1 MQLLIIRDLSQNR
14 EQFCRAFDAERQV
27 HFRKSADLFFRN
39 AALCADQQCGVKQK
53 QPACAAAV
61 RCPEKAAEIISA
73 AVSLLIGKHLPAT
86 PALFQNRCFLRG
98 KCSDLLYHIVE
109 TSSIMD
115 FTSSGSNAVQEIP
128 RSAET
133 SRSEEAT
140 PETAAPETT
149 ATPAP
154 TPEPTP
160 AVVVPTSVTLEQE
173 GGILNNGMT
182 WTLHATVLPEDAADK
197 TITWTSADESV
208 ATIDDSG
215 VITTHAPGQTTITA
229 ASTAGGVSTTYNL
242 VVQEVVKCS
251 YCGGTGHTA
260 DTCAVKKTAEQQAA
274 TVAAQQQA
282 AAQAAAAQAAEQPA
296 AEAAQPADP
305 GYEVDWAGRRI
316 YYQGDAD
323 IPEGGVVQRPD
334 GSRYIKGPRCVIF
347 GYDTCPEDTDPSLP
361 GNTPF
366 TGDCVF
372 CGEDGHDVYSC
383 PYLDELENSEAYQ
396 ELLQNNG

>member
-1 MQLLIIRDLSQNR
+1 MKKITVNKTRILT
-14 EQFCRAFDAERQV
+14 AA
-27 HFRKSADLFFRN
+27 
-39 AALCADQQCGVKQK
+39 AALV
-53 QPACAAAV
+53 AV
-61 RCPEKAAEIISA
+61 F
-73 AVSLLIGKHLPAT
+73 SLAG
-86 PALFQNRCFLRG
+86 C
-98 KCSDLLYHIVE
+98 
-109 TSSIMD
+109 
-115 FTSSGSNAVQEIP
+115 GSNAVQEIP

-140 PETAAPETT
+140 PETAAPEAT

-154 TPEPTP
+154 TPEPAP

-274 TVAAQQQA
+274 AQA
-282 AAQAAAAQAAEQPA
+282 AEQAAAAQAAEQPA
-296 AEAAQPADP
+296 DP
-305 GYEVDWAGRRI
+305 GYAVTAKGDRI
-316 YYQGDAD
+316 YPEGSPD

-334 GSRYIKGPRCVIF
+334 GTFYVKGPRNVIF
-347 GYDTCPEDTDPSLP
+347 GYEEGEPDPNMP
-361 GNTPF
+361 PWI
-366 TGDCVF
+366 GDCVF
-372 CGEDGHDVYSC
+372 CGDFGHDVYHC
-383 PYLDELENSEAYQ
+383 PILDAQENPDAF
-396 ELLQNNG
+396 LMD

>member
-1 MQLLIIRDLSQNR
+1 MKKITVNKTRILT
-14 EQFCRAFDAERQV
+14 AA
-27 HFRKSADLFFRN
+27 
-39 AALCADQQCGVKQK
+39 AALVAVFSLAGCGSTAVKEVP
-53 QPACAAAV
+53 QP
-61 RCPEKAAEIISA
+61 
-73 AVSLLIGKHLPAT
+73 
-86 PALFQNRCFLRG
+86 
-98 KCSDLLYHIVE
+98 
-109 TSSIMD
+109 
-115 FTSSGSNAVQEIP
+115 
-128 RSAET
+128 AET

-140 PETAAPETT
+140 LETAAPEAT

-154 TPEPTP
+154 TPD
-160 AVVVPTSVTLEQE
+160 VVVPTSVTLEQE

-229 ASTAGGVSTTYNL
+229 GGVSTTYNL
-242 VVQEVVKCS
+242 VVQEVVKFS

-274 TVAAQQQA
+274 AVIAQQQA
-282 AAQAAAAQAAEQPA
+282 AAQAAEQAAAQAAEQPA

-372 CGEDGHDVYSC
+372 CGDFGHDVYHC
-383 PYLDELENSEAYQ
+383 PILDELESSEAYQ

>member
-1 MQLLIIRDLSQNR
+1 MKKITVNKTRILT
-14 EQFCRAFDAERQV
+14 
-27 HFRKSADLFFRN
+27 
-39 AALCADQQCGVKQK
+39 
-53 QPACAAAV
+53 AAV
-61 RCPEKAAEIISA
+61 TLLA
-73 AVSLLIGKHLPAT
+73 AVCCLAG
-86 PALFQNRCFLRG
+86 C
-98 KCSDLLYHIVE
+98 
-109 TSSIMD
+109 
-115 FTSSGSNAVQEIP
+115 GSNAVQEVP
-128 RSAET
+128 QPAGT
-133 SRSEEAT
+133 SRAEEAT
-140 PETAAPETT
+140 PETAAPEVS
-149 ATPAP
+149 ATSAP
-154 TPEPTP
+154 TPEPAP

-197 TITWTSADESV
+197 TLTWTSADESV

-251 YCGGTGHTA
+251 YCGGTGHTS

-274 TVAAQQQA
+274 AVVAQQQA
-282 AAQAAAAQAAEQPA
+282 AAQSAEQAAAAQAAEQPA

-316 YYQGDAD
+316 YYEGDA
-323 IPEGGVVQRPD
+323 GVVQRPD
-334 GSRYIKGPRCVIF
+334 GTRYIKGPRCVIF

-372 CGEDGHDVYSC
+372 CGDFGHDVYHC
-383 PYLDELENSEAYQ
+383 PILDEQENPDAF
-396 ELLQNNG
+396 LIDN

>member
-1 MQLLIIRDLSQNR
+1 MKKITVNKTRILT
-14 EQFCRAFDAERQV
+14 AA
-27 HFRKSADLFFRN
+27 
-39 AALCADQQCGVKQK
+39 AALVAVFSLAGCGSTAVKEVP
-53 QPACAAAV
+53 QP
-61 RCPEKAAEIISA
+61 
-73 AVSLLIGKHLPAT
+73 
-86 PALFQNRCFLRG
+86 
-98 KCSDLLYHIVE
+98 
-109 TSSIMD
+109 
-115 FTSSGSNAVQEIP
+115 
-128 RSAET
+128 AET

-140 PETAAPETT
+140 LETAAPEAT

-154 TPEPTP
+154 TPD
-160 AVVVPTSVTLEQE
+160 VVVPTSVTLEQE

-274 TVAAQQQA
+274 AQA
-282 AAQAAAAQAAEQPA
+282 AEQAAAAQAAEQPA
-296 AEAAQPADP
+296 DP
-305 GYEVDWAGRRI
+305 GYAVTAKGDRI
-316 YYQGDAD
+316 YPEGSPD

-334 GSRYIKGPRCVIF
+334 GTFYVKGPRNVIF
-347 GYDTCPEDTDPSLP
+347 GYEEGEPDPNMP
-361 GNTPF
+361 PW

-372 CGEDGHDVYSC
+372 CGDFGHDVYHC
-383 PYLDELENSEAYQ
+383 PILDAQENPDAF
-396 ELLQNNG
+396 LMD

>member
-1 MQLLIIRDLSQNR
+1 MKKITVNKTRILT
-14 EQFCRAFDAERQV
+14 AA
-27 HFRKSADLFFRN
+27 
-39 AALCADQQCGVKQK
+39 AALVAVFSLAGCGSTAVKEVP
-53 QPACAAAV
+53 QP
-61 RCPEKAAEIISA
+61 
-73 AVSLLIGKHLPAT
+73 
-86 PALFQNRCFLRG
+86 
-98 KCSDLLYHIVE
+98 
-109 TSSIMD
+109 
-115 FTSSGSNAVQEIP
+115 
-128 RSAET
+128 AET

-140 PETAAPETT
+140 LETAAPEAT

-154 TPEPTP
+154 TPD
-160 AVVVPTSVTLEQE
+160 VVVPTSVTLEQE

-229 ASTAGGVSTTYNL
+229 ASTAGGVSTTYIL

-274 TVAAQQQA
+274 AVIAQQQA
-282 AAQAAAAQAAEQPA
+282 AAQAAEQAAAQAAEQPA

-372 CGEDGHDVYSC
+372 CGDFGHDVYHC
-383 PYLDELENSEAYQ
+383 PILDELESSEAYQ

>member
-1 MQLLIIRDLSQNR
+1 MKKITVNKTRILT
-14 EQFCRAFDAERQV
+14 AA
-27 HFRKSADLFFRN
+27 
-39 AALCADQQCGVKQK
+39 AALVAVFSLAGCGSTAVKEVP
-53 QPACAAAV
+53 QP
-61 RCPEKAAEIISA
+61 
-73 AVSLLIGKHLPAT
+73 
-86 PALFQNRCFLRG
+86 
-98 KCSDLLYHIVE
+98 
-109 TSSIMD
+109 
-115 FTSSGSNAVQEIP
+115 
-128 RSAET
+128 AET

-140 PETAAPETT
+140 LETAAPEAT

-154 TPEPTP
+154 TPD
-160 AVVVPTSVTLEQE
+160 VVVPTSVTLEQE

-274 TVAAQQQA
+274 AVIAQQQA
-282 AAQAAAAQAAEQPA
+282 AAQAAEQAAAQAAE
-296 AEAAQPADP
+296 QPADP

-372 CGEDGHDVYSC
+372 CGDFGHDVYHC
-383 PYLDELENSEAYQ
+383 PILDELESSEAYQ

>member
-1 MQLLIIRDLSQNR
+1 MKKITVNKTRILT
-14 EQFCRAFDAERQV
+14 AA
-27 HFRKSADLFFRN
+27 
-39 AALCADQQCGVKQK
+39 AALVAVFSLAGCGSTAVKEVP
-53 QPACAAAV
+53 QP
-61 RCPEKAAEIISA
+61 
-73 AVSLLIGKHLPAT
+73 
-86 PALFQNRCFLRG
+86 
-98 KCSDLLYHIVE
+98 
-109 TSSIMD
+109 
-115 FTSSGSNAVQEIP
+115 
-128 RSAET
+128 AET

-140 PETAAPETT
+140 LETAAPEAT

-154 TPEPTP
+154 TPD
-160 AVVVPTSVTLEQE
+160 VVVPTSVTLEQE

-251 YCGGTGHTA
+251 YCGGTGHTS

-274 TVAAQQQA
+274 AVVAQQQA
-282 AAQAAAAQAAEQPA
+282 AAQAAEQTGAAQAAEQPA

-305 GYEVDWAGRRI
+305 GYAVTAKGDRI
-316 YYQGDAD
+316 YPEGSPD

-334 GSRYIKGPRCVIF
+334 GSFYVKGPRNVIF
-347 GYDTCPEDTDPSLP
+347 GYEEGEPDPNMP
-361 GNTPF
+361 PW

-372 CGEDGHDVYSC
+372 CGDFGHDVYHC
-383 PYLDELENSEAYQ
+383 PILDAQENPDAF
-396 ELLQNNG
+396 LMD

>member
-1 MQLLIIRDLSQNR
+1 MKKITVNKTRILT
-14 EQFCRAFDAERQV
+14 AA
-27 HFRKSADLFFRN
+27 
-39 AALCADQQCGVKQK
+39 AALV
-53 QPACAAAV
+53 AV
-61 RCPEKAAEIISA
+61 F
-73 AVSLLIGKHLPAT
+73 SLAG
-86 PALFQNRCFLRG
+86 C
-98 KCSDLLYHIVE
+98 
-109 TSSIMD
+109 
-115 FTSSGSNAVQEIP
+115 GSNAVQEIP

-140 PETAAPETT
+140 PETAAPEAT

-154 TPEPTP
+154 TPEPAP

-274 TVAAQQQA
+274 
-282 AAQAAAAQAAEQPA
+282 AQAAAAQAAEQPA

-305 GYEVDWAGRRI
+305 GYAVTAKGDRI
-316 YYQGDAD
+316 YPEGSPD

-334 GSRYIKGPRCVIF
+334 GTFYVKGPRNVIF
-347 GYDTCPEDTDPSLP
+347 GYEEGEPDPNMP
-361 GNTPF
+361 PW

-372 CGEDGHDVYSC
+372 CGDFGHDVYHC
-383 PYLDELENSEAYQ
+383 PILDEQENPDAF
-396 ELLQNNG
+396 LIDN

>member
-1 MQLLIIRDLSQNR
+1 MKKITVNKTRILT
-14 EQFCRAFDAERQV
+14 AA
-27 HFRKSADLFFRN
+27 
-39 AALCADQQCGVKQK
+39 AALMAAVLCLAGCGSTTVQEVP
-53 QPACAAAV
+53 QPAV
-61 RCPEKAAEIISA
+61 
-73 AVSLLIGKHLPAT
+73 
-86 PALFQNRCFLRG
+86 
-98 KCSDLLYHIVE
+98 
-109 TSSIMD
+109 
-115 FTSSGSNAVQEIP
+115 
-128 RSAET
+128 T

-140 PETAAPETT
+140 PEAAVQEPIS
-149 ATPAP
+149 TPAP

-160 AVVVPTSVTLEQE
+160 AAIVPTSVTLEQD

-229 ASTAGGVSTTYNL
+229 ASEAGGVSANYTL
-242 VVQEVVKCS
+242 VVQEVVKCG
-251 YCGGTGHTA
+251 YCSGTGHTA
-260 DTCAVKKTAEQQAA
+260 ANCTAKKAAEQ
-274 TVAAQQQA
+274 
-282 AAQAAAAQAAEQPA
+282 AQAAAAQQAEATAPAAEQPA

-305 GYEVDWAGRRI
+305 GYEVDWAGRHI
-316 YYQGDAD
+316 YYEGDAN

-334 GSRYIKGPRCVIF
+334 GTRYIKGPRCVIF

-372 CGEDGHDVYSC
+372 CGDYGHDVYHC
-383 PYLDELENSEAYQ
+383 PILDELENSEAYQ

>member
-1 MQLLIIRDLSQNR
+1 MKKITVNKTRILT
-14 EQFCRAFDAERQV
+14 AA
-27 HFRKSADLFFRN
+27 
-39 AALCADQQCGVKQK
+39 AALV
-53 QPACAAAV
+53 AV
-61 RCPEKAAEIISA
+61 F
-73 AVSLLIGKHLPAT
+73 SLAG
-86 PALFQNRCFLRG
+86 C
-98 KCSDLLYHIVE
+98 
-109 TSSIMD
+109 
-115 FTSSGSNAVQEIP
+115 GSNAVQEIP

-140 PETAAPETT
+140 PETAAPEAT

-182 WTLHATVLPEDAADK
+182 WMLHATVLPEDAADK

-274 TVAAQQQA
+274 AVAAQQ
-282 AAQAAAAQAAEQPA
+282 QAAEQPA

-305 GYEVDWAGRRI
+305 GYAVTAKGDRI
-316 YYQGDAD
+316 YPEGSPD

-334 GSRYIKGPRCVIF
+334 GTFYVKGPRNVIF
-347 GYDTCPEDTDPSLP
+347 GYEEGEPDPNMP
-361 GNTPF
+361 PW

-372 CGEDGHDVYSC
+372 CGDFGHDVYHC
-383 PYLDELENSEAYQ
+383 PILDEQENPDAF
-396 ELLQNNG
+396 LIDN

>member
-1 MQLLIIRDLSQNR
+1 MKKITVNKTRILT
-14 EQFCRAFDAERQV
+14 AA
-27 HFRKSADLFFRN
+27 
-39 AALCADQQCGVKQK
+39 AALV
-53 QPACAAAV
+53 AV
-61 RCPEKAAEIISA
+61 F
-73 AVSLLIGKHLPAT
+73 SLAG
-86 PALFQNRCFLRG
+86 C
-98 KCSDLLYHIVE
+98 
-109 TSSIMD
+109 
-115 FTSSGSNAVQEIP
+115 GSNAVQEIP
-128 RSAET
+128 RAEI

-140 PETAAPETT
+140 PETAAAETT

-154 TPEPTP
+154 TPEPAP

-182 WTLHATVLPEDAADK
+182 WTLHATVLPEHAADK

-260 DTCAVKKTAEQQAA
+260 DTCAVKKTAEQQTGA
-274 TVAAQQQA
+274 VAVQQQA
-282 AAQAAAAQAAEQPA
+282 AAQAAEQTAAAQAAEQPA
-296 AEAAQPADP
+296 AQPADP
-305 GYEVDWAGRRI
+305 GYAVTAKGDRI
-316 YYQGDAD
+316 YPEGSPD

-334 GSRYIKGPRCVIF
+334 GTFYVKGPRNVIF
-347 GYDTCPEDTDPSLP
+347 GYEEGEPDPNMP
-361 GNTPF
+361 PW

-372 CGEDGHDVYSC
+372 CGDFGHDVYHC
-383 PYLDELENSEAYQ
+383 PILDAQENPDAF
-396 ELLQNNG
+396 LMD

>member
-1 MQLLIIRDLSQNR
+1 MKKITVNKTRILT
-14 EQFCRAFDAERQV
+14 AA
-27 HFRKSADLFFRN
+27 
-39 AALCADQQCGVKQK
+39 AALV
-53 QPACAAAV
+53 AV
-61 RCPEKAAEIISA
+61 F
-73 AVSLLIGKHLPAT
+73 SLAG
-86 PALFQNRCFLRG
+86 C
-98 KCSDLLYHIVE
+98 
-109 TSSIMD
+109 
-115 FTSSGSNAVQEIP
+115 GSNAVQEIP

-140 PETAAPETT
+140 LETAAPEAT
-149 ATPAP
+149 ATSAP
-154 TPEPTP
+154 TPEPAP

-173 GGILNNGMT
+173 GVILNNGMT

-274 TVAAQQQA
+274 AQA
-282 AAQAAAAQAAEQPA
+282 AEQAAAAQAAEQPA
-296 AEAAQPADP
+296 DP
-305 GYEVDWAGRRI
+305 GYAVTAKGDRI
-316 YYQGDAD
+316 YPEGSPD

-334 GSRYIKGPRCVIF
+334 GTFYVKGPRNVIF
-347 GYDTCPEDTDPSLP
+347 GYEEGEPDPNMP
-361 GNTPF
+361 PW

-372 CGEDGHDVYSC
+372 CGDFGHDVYHC
-383 PYLDELENSEAYQ
+383 PILDAQENPDAF
-396 ELLQNNG
+396 LMD

>member
-1 MQLLIIRDLSQNR
+1 MKKITVNKTRILT
-14 EQFCRAFDAERQV
+14 AA
-27 HFRKSADLFFRN
+27 
-39 AALCADQQCGVKQK
+39 AALV
-53 QPACAAAV
+53 AV
-61 RCPEKAAEIISA
+61 F
-73 AVSLLIGKHLPAT
+73 SLAG
-86 PALFQNRCFLRG
+86 C
-98 KCSDLLYHIVE
+98 
-109 TSSIMD
+109 
-115 FTSSGSNAVQEIP
+115 GSNAVQEIP

-140 PETAAPETT
+140 PETA
-149 ATPAP
+149 TPAP
-154 TPEPTP
+154 TPEPAP

-274 TVAAQQQA
+274 AQA
-282 AAQAAAAQAAEQPA
+282 AEQAAAAQAAEQPA
-296 AEAAQPADP
+296 DP
-305 GYEVDWAGRRI
+305 GYAVTAKGDRI
-316 YYQGDAD
+316 YPEGSPD

-334 GSRYIKGPRCVIF
+334 GTFYVKGPRNVIF
-347 GYDTCPEDTDPSLP
+347 GYEEGEPDPNMP
-361 GNTPF
+361 PW

-372 CGEDGHDVYSC
+372 CGDFGHDVYHC
-383 PYLDELENSEAYQ
+383 PILDAQENPDAF
-396 ELLQNNG
+396 LMD

>member
-1 MQLLIIRDLSQNR
+1 MKKITVNKTRILT
-14 EQFCRAFDAERQV
+14 AA
-27 HFRKSADLFFRN
+27 
-39 AALCADQQCGVKQK
+39 AALVAVFSLAGCGSTAVKEVP
-53 QPACAAAV
+53 QP
-61 RCPEKAAEIISA
+61 
-73 AVSLLIGKHLPAT
+73 
-86 PALFQNRCFLRG
+86 
-98 KCSDLLYHIVE
+98 
-109 TSSIMD
+109 
-115 FTSSGSNAVQEIP
+115 
-128 RSAET
+128 AET

-140 PETAAPETT
+140 PETAAPEAT

-154 TPEPTP
+154 TPD
-160 AVVVPTSVTLEQE
+160 VVVPTSVTLEQE

-347 GYDTCPEDTDPSLP
+347 GYDTCPEDTDPNQP

-372 CGEDGHDVYSC
+372 CGDYGHDVYHC
-383 PYLDELENSEAYQ
+383 PILDELESSEAYQ

>member
-1 MQLLIIRDLSQNR
+1 MKKITVNKTRILT
-14 EQFCRAFDAERQV
+14 AA
-27 HFRKSADLFFRN
+27 
-39 AALCADQQCGVKQK
+39 AALV
-53 QPACAAAV
+53 AV
-61 RCPEKAAEIISA
+61 F
-73 AVSLLIGKHLPAT
+73 SLAG
-86 PALFQNRCFLRG
+86 C
-98 KCSDLLYHIVE
+98 
-109 TSSIMD
+109 
-115 FTSSGSNAVQEIP
+115 GSNTVQEIP

-140 PETAAPETT
+140 PETAAPEAT

-251 YCGGTGHTA
+251 YCGGTGHTS

-274 TVAAQQQA
+274 AQA
-282 AAQAAAAQAAEQPA
+282 AEQTAAAQAAEQPA

-305 GYEVDWAGRRI
+305 GYAVTAKGDRI
-316 YYQGDAD
+316 YPEGSPD

-334 GSRYIKGPRCVIF
+334 GTFYVKGPRNVIF
-347 GYDTCPEDTDPSLP
+347 GYEEGEPDPNMP
-361 GNTPF
+361 PW

-372 CGEDGHDVYSC
+372 CGDFGHDVYHC
-383 PYLDELENSEAYQ
+383 PILDEQENPDAF
-396 ELLQNNG
+396 LIDN

>member
-1 MQLLIIRDLSQNR
+1 MKKITVNKTRILT
-14 EQFCRAFDAERQV
+14 AA
-27 HFRKSADLFFRN
+27 
-39 AALCADQQCGVKQK
+39 AALV
-53 QPACAAAV
+53 AV
-61 RCPEKAAEIISA
+61 F
-73 AVSLLIGKHLPAT
+73 SLAG
-86 PALFQNRCFLRG
+86 C
-98 KCSDLLYHIVE
+98 
-109 TSSIMD
+109 
-115 FTSSGSNAVQEIP
+115 GSNAVQEIP

-140 PETAAPETT
+140 PETAAPEAT

-154 TPEPTP
+154 TPD
-160 AVVVPTSVTLEQE
+160 VVVPTSVTLEQE

-274 TVAAQQQA
+274 
-282 AAQAAAAQAAEQPA
+282 AQAAEQTGAAQAAEQPA

-305 GYEVDWAGRRI
+305 GYAVTAKGDRI
-316 YYQGDAD
+316 YPEGSPD

-334 GSRYIKGPRCVIF
+334 GTFYVKGPRNVIF
-347 GYDTCPEDTDPSLP
+347 GYEEGEPDPNMP
-361 GNTPF
+361 PW

-372 CGEDGHDVYSC
+372 CGDFGHDVYHC
-383 PYLDELENSEAYQ
+383 PILDEQENPDAF
-396 ELLQNNG
+396 LIDN

>member
-1 MQLLIIRDLSQNR
+1 MKKITVNKTRILT
-14 EQFCRAFDAERQV
+14 AA
-27 HFRKSADLFFRN
+27 
-39 AALCADQQCGVKQK
+39 AALV
-53 QPACAAAV
+53 AV
-61 RCPEKAAEIISA
+61 F
-73 AVSLLIGKHLPAT
+73 SLAG
-86 PALFQNRCFLRG
+86 C
-98 KCSDLLYHIVE
+98 
-109 TSSIMD
+109 
-115 FTSSGSNAVQEIP
+115 GSNAVQEIP

-140 PETAAPETT
+140 PETAAPEAT

-154 TPEPTP
+154 TPEPAP

-274 TVAAQQQA
+274 AQA
-282 AAQAAAAQAAEQPA
+282 AEQAAAAQAAEQPA
-296 AEAAQPADP
+296 DP
-305 GYEVDWAGRRI
+305 GYAVTAKGDRI
-316 YYQGDAD
+316 YPEGSPD
-323 IPEGGVVQRPD
+323 IPEGGAVQRPD
-334 GSRYIKGPRCVIF
+334 GTFYVKGPRNVIF
-347 GYDTCPEDTDPSLP
+347 GYEEGEPDPNMP
-361 GNTPF
+361 PW

-372 CGEDGHDVYSC
+372 CGDFGHDVYHC
-383 PYLDELENSEAYQ
+383 PILDAQENPDAF
-396 ELLQNNG
+396 LMD

>member
-1 MQLLIIRDLSQNR
+1 MKKITVNKTRILT
-14 EQFCRAFDAERQV
+14 AA
-27 HFRKSADLFFRN
+27 
-39 AALCADQQCGVKQK
+39 AALV
-53 QPACAAAV
+53 AV
-61 RCPEKAAEIISA
+61 F
-73 AVSLLIGKHLPAT
+73 SLAG
-86 PALFQNRCFLRG
+86 C
-98 KCSDLLYHIVE
+98 
-109 TSSIMD
+109 
-115 FTSSGSNAVQEIP
+115 GSNAVQEIP

-140 PETAAPETT
+140 PETAAPEAT

-154 TPEPTP
+154 TPEPAP
-160 AVVVPTSVTLEQE
+160 AVVMPTSVTLEQE

-274 TVAAQQQA
+274 AQA
-282 AAQAAAAQAAEQPA
+282 AEQAAAAQAAEQPA
-296 AEAAQPADP
+296 DP
-305 GYEVDWAGRRI
+305 GYAVTAKGDRI
-316 YYQGDAD
+316 YPEGSPD

-334 GSRYIKGPRCVIF
+334 GTFYVKGPRNVIF
-347 GYDTCPEDTDPSLP
+347 GYEEGEPDPNMP
-361 GNTPF
+361 PW

-372 CGEDGHDVYSC
+372 CGDFGHDVYHC
-383 PYLDELENSEAYQ
+383 PILDAQENPDAF
-396 ELLQNNG
+396 LMD

>member
-1 MQLLIIRDLSQNR
+1 MKKITVNKTRILT
-14 EQFCRAFDAERQV
+14 AA
-27 HFRKSADLFFRN
+27 
-39 AALCADQQCGVKQK
+39 AALV
-53 QPACAAAV
+53 AV
-61 RCPEKAAEIISA
+61 F
-73 AVSLLIGKHLPAT
+73 SLAG
-86 PALFQNRCFLRG
+86 C
-98 KCSDLLYHIVE
+98 
-109 TSSIMD
+109 
-115 FTSSGSNAVQEIP
+115 GSNAVQEVP
-128 RSAET
+128 QPAVT

-140 PETAAPETT
+140 PEAAVQEPIS
-149 ATPAP
+149 TPAP
-154 TPEPTP
+154 TPEPAP

-274 TVAAQQQA
+274 AQA
-282 AAQAAAAQAAEQPA
+282 AEQAAAAQAAEQPA

-305 GYEVDWAGRRI
+305 GYAVTAKGDRI
-316 YYQGDAD
+316 YPEGSPD

-334 GSRYIKGPRCVIF
+334 GTFYVKGPRNVIF
-347 GYDTCPEDTDPSLP
+347 GYEEGEPDPNMP
-361 GNTPF
+361 PW

-372 CGEDGHDVYSC
+372 CGDFGHDVYHC
-383 PYLDELENSEAYQ
+383 PILDAQENPDAF
-396 ELLQNNG
+396 LMD

>member
-1 MQLLIIRDLSQNR
+1 MKKITVNKTRILT
-14 EQFCRAFDAERQV
+14 AA
-27 HFRKSADLFFRN
+27 
-39 AALCADQQCGVKQK
+39 AALVAVFSLAGCGSTAVKEVP
-53 QPACAAAV
+53 QP
-61 RCPEKAAEIISA
+61 
-73 AVSLLIGKHLPAT
+73 
-86 PALFQNRCFLRG
+86 
-98 KCSDLLYHIVE
+98 
-109 TSSIMD
+109 
-115 FTSSGSNAVQEIP
+115 
-128 RSAET
+128 AET

-140 PETAAPETT
+140 LETAAPEAT

-154 TPEPTP
+154 TPD
-160 AVVVPTSVTLEQE
+160 VVVPTSVTLEQE

-197 TITWTSADESV
+197 TIAWTSADESV

-372 CGEDGHDVYSC
+372 CGDFGHDVYHC
-383 PYLDELENSEAYQ
+383 PILDELESSEAYQ

>member
-1 MQLLIIRDLSQNR
+1 MKKITVNKTRILT
-14 EQFCRAFDAERQV
+14 
-27 HFRKSADLFFRN
+27 
-39 AALCADQQCGVKQK
+39 
-53 QPACAAAV
+53 AAV
-61 RCPEKAAEIISA
+61 TLLA
-73 AVSLLIGKHLPAT
+73 AVCCLAG
-86 PALFQNRCFLRG
+86 C
-98 KCSDLLYHIVE
+98 
-109 TSSIMD
+109 
-115 FTSSGSNAVQEIP
+115 GSTAVQEVP
-128 RSAET
+128 QPAET

-140 PETAAPETT
+140 PETAAPEAT

-182 WTLHATVLPEDAADK
+182 WTLHATVLPEYAADK

-229 ASTAGGVSTTYNL
+229 ASTAGGVSATYNL

-274 TVAAQQQA
+274 AQA
-282 AAQAAAAQAAEQPA
+282 AEQAAAAQAAEQPA

-372 CGEDGHDVYSC
+372 CGDFGHDVYHC
-383 PYLDELENSEAYQ
+383 PILDEQENPDAF
-396 ELLQNNG
+396 LIDN

>member
-1 MQLLIIRDLSQNR
+1 MKKITVNKTRILT
-14 EQFCRAFDAERQV
+14 AA
-27 HFRKSADLFFRN
+27 
-39 AALCADQQCGVKQK
+39 AALV
-53 QPACAAAV
+53 AV
-61 RCPEKAAEIISA
+61 F
-73 AVSLLIGKHLPAT
+73 SLAG
-86 PALFQNRCFLRG
+86 C
-98 KCSDLLYHIVE
+98 
-109 TSSIMD
+109 
-115 FTSSGSNAVQEIP
+115 GSNAVQEIP

-140 PETAAPETT
+140 PETAAPEAT

-154 TPEPTP
+154 TPEPAP

-215 VITTHAPGQTTITA
+215 VITTHAPGQTITA

-274 TVAAQQQA
+274 AQA
-282 AAQAAAAQAAEQPA
+282 AEQAAAAQAAEQPA
-296 AEAAQPADP
+296 DP
-305 GYEVDWAGRRI
+305 GYAVTAKGDRI
-316 YYQGDAD
+316 YPEGSPD

-334 GSRYIKGPRCVIF
+334 GTFYVKGPRNVIF
-347 GYDTCPEDTDPSLP
+347 GYEEGEPDPNMP
-361 GNTPF
+361 PW

-372 CGEDGHDVYSC
+372 CGDFGHDVYHC
-383 PYLDELENSEAYQ
+383 PILDAQENPDAF
-396 ELLQNNG
+396 LMD

>member
-1 MQLLIIRDLSQNR
+1 MKKITVNKTRILT
-14 EQFCRAFDAERQV
+14 AA
-27 HFRKSADLFFRN
+27 
-39 AALCADQQCGVKQK
+39 AALV
-53 QPACAAAV
+53 AV
-61 RCPEKAAEIISA
+61 F
-73 AVSLLIGKHLPAT
+73 SLAG
-86 PALFQNRCFLRG
+86 C
-98 KCSDLLYHIVE
+98 
-109 TSSIMD
+109 
-115 FTSSGSNAVQEIP
+115 GSNAVQEIP
-128 RSAET
+128 RAAET

-140 PETAAPETT
+140 TETAAPEAT

-154 TPEPTP
+154 TPEPAP

-274 TVAAQQQA
+274 AVAAQQ
-282 AAQAAAAQAAEQPA
+282 QAAAAQAAEQPA
-296 AEAAQPADP
+296 AESAQPADP
-305 GYEVDWAGRRI
+305 GYAVTAKGDRI
-316 YYQGDAD
+316 YPEGSPD

-334 GSRYIKGPRCVIF
+334 GTFYVKGPRNVIF
-347 GYDTCPEDTDPSLP
+347 GYEEGEPDPNMP
-361 GNTPF
+361 PW

-372 CGEDGHDVYSC
+372 CGDFGHDVYHC
-383 PYLDELENSEAYQ
+383 PILDEQENPDAF
-396 ELLQNNG
+396 LIDN

>member
-1 MQLLIIRDLSQNR
+1 MKKITVNKTRILT
-14 EQFCRAFDAERQV
+14 AA
-27 HFRKSADLFFRN
+27 
-39 AALCADQQCGVKQK
+39 AALV
-53 QPACAAAV
+53 AV
-61 RCPEKAAEIISA
+61 F
-73 AVSLLIGKHLPAT
+73 SLAG
-86 PALFQNRCFLRG
+86 C
-98 KCSDLLYHIVE
+98 
-109 TSSIMD
+109 
-115 FTSSGSNAVQEIP
+115 GSNAVQEIP
-128 RSAET
+128 RAEI

-140 PETAAPETT
+140 LETAAPEAT

-154 TPEPTP
+154 TPD
-160 AVVVPTSVTLEQE
+160 VVVPTSVTLEQE

-260 DTCAVKKTAEQQAA
+260 DTCAVKKTAEQQTGA
-274 TVAAQQQA
+274 VAVQQQA
-282 AAQAAAAQAAEQPA
+282 AAQAAEQAAAQAAEQPA
-296 AEAAQPADP
+296 AQPADP
-305 GYEVDWAGRRI
+305 GYAVTAKGDRI
-316 YYQGDAD
+316 YPEGSPD

-334 GSRYIKGPRCVIF
+334 GTFYVKGPRNVIF
-347 GYDTCPEDTDPSLP
+347 GYEEGEPDPNMP
-361 GNTPF
+361 PW

-372 CGEDGHDVYSC
+372 CGDFGHDVYHC
-383 PYLDELENSEAYQ
+383 PILDAQENPDAF
-396 ELLQNNG
+396 LMD

>member
-1 MQLLIIRDLSQNR
+1 MKKITVNKTRILT
-14 EQFCRAFDAERQV
+14 AA
-27 HFRKSADLFFRN
+27 
-39 AALCADQQCGVKQK
+39 AALV
-53 QPACAAAV
+53 AV
-61 RCPEKAAEIISA
+61 F
-73 AVSLLIGKHLPAT
+73 SLAG
-86 PALFQNRCFLRG
+86 C
-98 KCSDLLYHIVE
+98 
-109 TSSIMD
+109 
-115 FTSSGSNAVQEIP
+115 GSNAVQEIP

-140 PETAAPETT
+140 LETAAPEAT

-154 TPEPTP
+154 TPD
-160 AVVVPTSVTLEQE
+160 VVVPTSVTLEQE

-274 TVAAQQQA
+274 AQA
-282 AAQAAAAQAAEQPA
+282 AEQAAAAQAAEQPA
-296 AEAAQPADP
+296 DP
-305 GYEVDWAGRRI
+305 GYAVTAKGDRI
-316 YYQGDAD
+316 YPEGSPD

-334 GSRYIKGPRCVIF
+334 GTFYVKGPRNVIF
-347 GYDTCPEDTDPSLP
+347 GYEEGEPDPNMP
-361 GNTPF
+361 PW

-372 CGEDGHDVYSC
+372 CGDFGHDVYHC
-383 PYLDELENSEAYQ
+383 PILDAQENPDAF
-396 ELLQNNG
+396 LMD

>member
-1 MQLLIIRDLSQNR
+1 MKKITVNKTRILT
-14 EQFCRAFDAERQV
+14 AA
-27 HFRKSADLFFRN
+27 
-39 AALCADQQCGVKQK
+39 AALVAVFSLAGCGSTAVKEVP
-53 QPACAAAV
+53 QP
-61 RCPEKAAEIISA
+61 
-73 AVSLLIGKHLPAT
+73 
-86 PALFQNRCFLRG
+86 
-98 KCSDLLYHIVE
+98 
-109 TSSIMD
+109 
-115 FTSSGSNAVQEIP
+115 
-128 RSAET
+128 AET

-140 PETAAPETT
+140 PETAAPEAT

-154 TPEPTP
+154 TPD
-160 AVVVPTSVTLEQE
+160 VVVPTSVTLEQE

-274 TVAAQQQA
+274 AVAAQQ
-282 AAQAAAAQAAEQPA
+282 QAAAAQAAEQPA
-296 AEAAQPADP
+296 AESAQPADP
-305 GYEVDWAGRRI
+305 GYAVTAKGDRI
-316 YYQGDAD
+316 YPEGSPD

-334 GSRYIKGPRCVIF
+334 GTFYVKGPRNVIF
-347 GYDTCPEDTDPSLP
+347 GYEEGEPDPNMP
-361 GNTPF
+361 PW

-372 CGEDGHDVYSC
+372 CGDFGHDVYHC
-383 PYLDELENSEAYQ
+383 PILDEQENPDAF
-396 ELLQNNG
+396 LIDN

>member
-1 MQLLIIRDLSQNR
+1 MKKITVNKTRILT
-14 EQFCRAFDAERQV
+14 
-27 HFRKSADLFFRN
+27 
-39 AALCADQQCGVKQK
+39 
-53 QPACAAAV
+53 AAV
-61 RCPEKAAEIISA
+61 TLLA
-73 AVSLLIGKHLPAT
+73 AVCCLAG
-86 PALFQNRCFLRG
+86 C
-98 KCSDLLYHIVE
+98 
-109 TSSIMD
+109 
-115 FTSSGSNAVQEIP
+115 GSTAVQEVP
-128 RSAET
+128 QPAGT

-140 PETAAPETT
+140 PETAAPEAT

-242 VVQEVVKCS
+242 VVREVVKCS

-274 TVAAQQQA
+274 AQA
-282 AAQAAAAQAAEQPA
+282 AEQTAAAQAAEQPA

-316 YYQGDAD
+316 YYQGDAN

-334 GSRYIKGPRCVIF
+334 GTRYIKGPRCVIF

-372 CGEDGHDVYSC
+372 CGDFGHDVYHC
-383 PYLDELENSEAYQ
+383 PILDEQENPDAF
-396 ELLQNNG
+396 LMDN

>member
-1 MQLLIIRDLSQNR
+1 MKKNT
-14 EQFCRAFDAERQV
+14 V
-27 HFRKSADLFFRN
+27 HTTRILTAA
-39 AALCADQQCGVKQK
+39 AALV
-53 QPACAAAV
+53 AV
-61 RCPEKAAEIISA
+61 F
-73 AVSLLIGKHLPAT
+73 SLAG
-86 PALFQNRCFLRG
+86 C
-98 KCSDLLYHIVE
+98 
-109 TSSIMD
+109 
-115 FTSSGSNAVQEIP
+115 GSNAVQEIP

-140 PETAAPETT
+140 PETAAPEAT

-197 TITWTSADESV
+197 TIAWTSADESV

-274 TVAAQQQA
+274 VAVQQQA
-282 AAQAAAAQAAEQPA
+282 AAQAAEQAAAAQAAEQPA

-305 GYEVDWAGRRI
+305 GYAVTAKGDRI
-316 YYQGDAD
+316 YPEGSPD

-334 GSRYIKGPRCVIF
+334 GTLYVKGPRNVIF
-347 GYDTCPEDTDPSLP
+347 GYEEGEPDPNMP
-361 GNTPF
+361 PW

-372 CGEDGHDVYSC
+372 CGDFGHDVYHC
-383 PYLDELENSEAYQ
+383 PILDAQENPDAF
-396 ELLQNNG
+396 LMD

>member
-1 MQLLIIRDLSQNR
+1 MKKITVNKTRILT
-14 EQFCRAFDAERQV
+14 AA
-27 HFRKSADLFFRN
+27 
-39 AALCADQQCGVKQK
+39 AALV
-53 QPACAAAV
+53 AV
-61 RCPEKAAEIISA
+61 F
-73 AVSLLIGKHLPAT
+73 SLAG
-86 PALFQNRCFLRG
+86 C
-98 KCSDLLYHIVE
+98 
-109 TSSIMD
+109 
-115 FTSSGSNAVQEIP
+115 GSNAV

-140 PETAAPETT
+140 PETAAPEAT

-154 TPEPTP
+154 TPEPAP

-274 TVAAQQQA
+274 AVAAQQ
-282 AAQAAAAQAAEQPA
+282 QAAAAQAAEQPA
-296 AEAAQPADP
+296 AESAQPADP
-305 GYEVDWAGRRI
+305 GYAVTAKGDRI
-316 YYQGDAD
+316 YPEGSPD

-334 GSRYIKGPRCVIF
+334 GTFYVKGPRNVIF
-347 GYDTCPEDTDPSLP
+347 GYEEGEPDPNMP
-361 GNTPF
+361 PW

-372 CGEDGHDVYSC
+372 CGDFGHDVYHC
-383 PYLDELENSEAYQ
+383 PILDVQVNPDAFLIDN
-396 ELLQNNG
+396 

>member
-1 MQLLIIRDLSQNR
+1 MKKITVNKTRILT
-14 EQFCRAFDAERQV
+14 AA
-27 HFRKSADLFFRN
+27 
-39 AALCADQQCGVKQK
+39 AALVAVFSLAGCGSTAVKEVP
-53 QPACAAAV
+53 QP
-61 RCPEKAAEIISA
+61 
-73 AVSLLIGKHLPAT
+73 
-86 PALFQNRCFLRG
+86 
-98 KCSDLLYHIVE
+98 
-109 TSSIMD
+109 
-115 FTSSGSNAVQEIP
+115 
-128 RSAET
+128 AET

-140 PETAAPETT
+140 LETAAPEAT

-154 TPEPTP
+154 TPD
-160 AVVVPTSVTLEQE
+160 VVVPTSVTLEQE

-260 DTCAVKKTAEQQAA
+260 DICAVKKTAEQQAA
-274 TVAAQQQA
+274 AVIAQQQA
-282 AAQAAAAQAAEQPA
+282 AAQAADQAAAQAAEQPA

-372 CGEDGHDVYSC
+372 CGDFGHDVYHC
-383 PYLDELENSEAYQ
+383 PILDELESSEAYQ

>member
-1 MQLLIIRDLSQNR
+1 MKKITVNKTRILT
-14 EQFCRAFDAERQV
+14 AA
-27 HFRKSADLFFRN
+27 
-39 AALCADQQCGVKQK
+39 AALVAVFSLAGCGSTAVKEVP
-53 QPACAAAV
+53 QP
-61 RCPEKAAEIISA
+61 
-73 AVSLLIGKHLPAT
+73 
-86 PALFQNRCFLRG
+86 
-98 KCSDLLYHIVE
+98 
-109 TSSIMD
+109 
-115 FTSSGSNAVQEIP
+115 
-128 RSAET
+128 AET

-140 PETAAPETT
+140 LETAAPEAT

-154 TPEPTP
+154 TPD
-160 AVVVPTSVTLEQE
+160 VVVPTSVTLEQE

-229 ASTAGGVSTTYNL
+229 ASTAGGVSTTYNI

-274 TVAAQQQA
+274 AVIAQQQA
-282 AAQAAAAQAAEQPA
+282 AAQAAEQAAAQAAEQPA

-323 IPEGGVVQRPD
+323 ITEGGVVQRPD

-372 CGEDGHDVYSC
+372 CGDFGHDVYHC
-383 PYLDELENSEAYQ
+383 PILDELESSEAYQ

>member
-1 MQLLIIRDLSQNR
+1 MKKITVNKTRILT
-14 EQFCRAFDAERQV
+14 AA
-27 HFRKSADLFFRN
+27 
-39 AALCADQQCGVKQK
+39 AALV
-53 QPACAAAV
+53 AV
-61 RCPEKAAEIISA
+61 F
-73 AVSLLIGKHLPAT
+73 SLAG
-86 PALFQNRCFLRG
+86 C
-98 KCSDLLYHIVE
+98 
-109 TSSIMD
+109 
-115 FTSSGSNAVQEIP
+115 GSNAVQEIP
-128 RSAET
+128 RAEI

-140 PETAAPETT
+140 PETAAAETT

-154 TPEPTP
+154 TPEPAP

-173 GGILNNGMT
+173 GGILNNGIT

-260 DTCAVKKTAEQQAA
+260 DTCAVKKTAEQQTGA
-274 TVAAQQQA
+274 VAVQQQA
-282 AAQAAAAQAAEQPA
+282 AAQAAEQTAAAQAAEQPA
-296 AEAAQPADP
+296 AQPADP
-305 GYEVDWAGRRI
+305 GYAVTAKGDRI
-316 YYQGDAD
+316 YPEGSPD

-334 GSRYIKGPRCVIF
+334 GTFYVKGPRNVIF
-347 GYDTCPEDTDPSLP
+347 GYEEGEPDPNMP
-361 GNTPF
+361 PW

-372 CGEDGHDVYSC
+372 CGDFGHDVYHC
-383 PYLDELENSEAYQ
+383 PILDAQENPDAF
-396 ELLQNNG
+396 LMD